1 MNLYVLK
8 FIELHAKRSLLIPD
22 NWEIYYFTLG

>member
-8 FIELHAKRSLLIPD
+8 IIELHAERSLVIHD